1 MSNNPNLDDE
11 LAEFT
16 DRLFSG
22 DAGEVS
28 ADNMIEARL
37 VRQLH
42 GMMKNN
48 SQPSPAFRA
57 RLTHRIND
65 EWTAVQR
72 QQPRQI
78 IARPFTFHPMVA
90 MAAVIVTALA
100 FVLVLSA
107 TSTSLQGTGVD
118 KGGASILIPALFM
131 AAVLIVGAIAL
142 WIRYKFV
149 M

>member
-100 FVLVLSA
+100 FVILLMNPQ
-107 TSTSLQGTGVD
+107 STGSPGTA
-118 KGGASILIPALFM
+118 GGGSIVVPMIFIG
-131 AAVLIVGAIAL
+131 AVVIVGAIAL
-142 WIRYKFV
+142 WIRRR
-149 M
+149 